1 LVVLS
6 YNTRIGKSI
15 SIRCNVYKAG
25 TGKGEEESGGERRG
39 EERRE
44 EKRMTSPDDEVN
56 CTADNVINQLRQSA
70 LDLRFQLS
78 FLAKLLHDFG
88 SLVVRDVEV
97 EPVAGI
103 TFADVVVDV
112 VVDVRSTVAAE

>member
-1 LVVLS
+1 MVLS
-6 YNTRIGKSI
+6 YNTRIVKSI

-25 TGKGEEESGGERRG
+25 TGKGEEESGGERR
-39 EERRE
+39 E
-44 EKRMTSPDDEVN
+44 EKRMTLPDDEVN

-88 SLVVRDVEV
+88 SFVVRDVEV

>member
-6 YNTRIGKSI
+6 YNTRIVKSI

-25 TGKGEEESGGERRG
+25 TGKGEERRG
-39 EERRE
+39 E
-44 EKRMTSPDDEVN
+44 KRKTLPDDEVN
-56 CTADNVINQLRQSA
+56 CTADNVINQLRESA

-88 SLVVRDVEV
+88 SFVVRDVEV
-97 EPVAGI
+97 ESVAGI
-103 TFADVVVDV
+103 TFADVVVVVVVVVDV
-112 VVDVRSTVAAE
+112 DVDVRSTVAAE